1 MAVRLII
8 QSNSLEGDAR
18 LPALLKFTAATRE
31 ESGCVLAED
40 FRSTEVIENLLHMEL
55 WETAEAW
62 DAHWTGQMTKNESGR
77 EVLLDLLGLDP
88 AIHDGGLE
96 SPRTVGQNGV
106 EIYDFTPAVFVDGA
120 WQPDDGGTRPRSVD
134 WPAWGGVRIIYQ
146 STSHPD
152 NDRPENATHA
162 MRRRGMAGCDQF
174 ENFRGIEFPEN
185 KVLME
190 TWTPAAFD
198 LQWEVLQRE
207 STSEA
212 PRPRPIPAER
222 RYGYPGSEWYHHCFF
237 VLVDGAWQ
245 PEDPRLRSVRVR
257 W

>member
-1 MAVRLII
+1 MAIRLII
-8 QSNSLEGDAR
+8 QSNPADSDAR
-18 LPALLKFTAATRE
+18 VPGLRTFTAATRE
-31 ESGCVLAED
+31 EPGCVLAED
-40 FRSTEVIENLLHMEL
+40 FRSTEIAENLLHMEL
-55 WETAEAW
+55 WESAEAW
-62 DAHWTGQMTKNESGR
+62 DAHWARQAKSDGGR
-77 EVLLDLLGLDP
+77 KLLDLLGLDP
-88 AIHDGGLE
+88 AVHDGGLE

-106 EIYDFTPAVFVDGA
+106 EIYDFAPAVFMNGA
-120 WQPDDGGTRPRSVD
+120 WQPEDGNARPQTVE

-152 NDRPENATHA
+152 SDLPENITHA

-174 ENFRGIEFPEN
+174 ERFRGIEFPEN
-185 KVLME
+185 NVLME

-207 STSEA
+207 GMSGP

-222 RYGYPGSEWYHHCFF
+222 RYGFQGGEWYHHCFF
-237 VLVDGAWQ
+237 VLVDGVWQ
-245 PEDPRLRSVRVR
+245 PEDSRLRSVRVR

>member
-1 MAVRLII
+1 MAIRLII
-8 QSNSLEGDAR
+8 QSNSPDSEAR
-18 LPALLKFTAATRE
+18 LPDLRKFTTALRK

-40 FRSTEVIENLLHMEL
+40 FRSTDVGENLMHMEL
-55 WETAEAW
+55 WESAEAW
-62 DAHWTGQMTKNESGR
+62 DAYRTKSAGGGEA
-77 EVLLDLLGLDP
+77 LLDLLGLDP
-88 AIHDGGLE
+88 AVHDGGLE

-106 EIYDFTPAVFVDGA
+106 EIYDFAPAVFVDGA
-120 WQPDDGGTRPRSVD
+120 WQPDDGRPRPRSAE

-152 NDRPENATHA
+152 SDQPENASHA

-174 ENFRGIEFPEN
+174 ERFRGIEFPEN
-185 KVLME
+185 NVLME

-198 LQWEVLQRE
+198 LQWEVLQQE
-207 STSEA
+207 SASGQH
-212 PRPRPIPAER
+212 RSRPIPAQR
-222 RYGYPGSEWYHHCFF
+222 RYGFGGGEWYHHCFF
-237 VLVDGAWQ
+237 VLVDGIWQ

>member
-8 QSNSLEGDAR
+8 QSNPTDSEAR
-18 LPALLKFTAATRE
+18 EPALLKFTAATRE
-31 ESGCVLAED
+31 EPGCVLAED
-40 FRSTEVIENLLHMEL
+40 FRSTDVAENLLHMEL

-62 DAHWTGQMTKNESGR
+62 DTHWGRGTKSEPGK

-88 AIHDGGLE
+88 AVHDGGLD

-106 EIYDFTPAVFVDGA
+106 EIYDFAPAVFVDGA

-152 NDRPENATHA
+152 SDGPENATHA

-174 ENFRGIEFPEN
+174 ERFRGIDFPEN
-185 KVLME
+185 NVLME

-207 STSEA
+207 SASEA

-237 VLVDGAWQ
+237 VLVDGVWQ
-245 PEDPRLRSVRVR
+245 PEDPRLRSVRVK